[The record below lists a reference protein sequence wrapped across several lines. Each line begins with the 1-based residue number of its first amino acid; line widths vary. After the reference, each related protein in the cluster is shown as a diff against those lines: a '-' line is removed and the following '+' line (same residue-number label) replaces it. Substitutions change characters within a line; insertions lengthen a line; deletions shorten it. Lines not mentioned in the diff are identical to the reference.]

1 MKKKSVKKIFFEKK
15 WTILLV
21 LLVVFVTT
29 IGFVFVTMFQ
39 NKLKKKMENIAVAS
53 SSNIDE
59 LEEFDQREII
69 CNICNDIMCFSYYWS
84 KSHICYLKLISYKYV
99 TDLPKAKSRFIK
111 PQHISKTVNTHYC
124 NICSGFFPINQYKNG
139 TIWYHQKC
147 TPTNISFFKNIKSV
161 NIEKHNGN

>member
-1 MKKKSVKKIFFEKK
+1 MNNTISTISCVCDNNRICFCNYVPKQIKK
-15 WTILLV
+15 L
-21 LLVVFVTT
+21 
-29 IGFVFVTMFQ
+29 
-39 NKLKKKMENIAVAS
+39 KKMENIAVAS

-59 LEEFDQREII
+59 LEEFDQRDII

-84 KSHICYLKLISYKYV
+84 KNHICYLKLISYKYV

-139 TIWYHQKC
+139 TIWYHEKC
-147 TPTNISFFKNIKSV
+147 TPENLSFFKNIKSV
-161 NIEKHNGN
+161 NIEKYNGN